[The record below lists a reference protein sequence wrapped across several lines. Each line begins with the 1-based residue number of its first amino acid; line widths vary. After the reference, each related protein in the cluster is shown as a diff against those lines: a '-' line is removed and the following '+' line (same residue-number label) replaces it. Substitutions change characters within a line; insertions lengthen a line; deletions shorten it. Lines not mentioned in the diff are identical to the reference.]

1 MDDTH
6 RPRKAKAQA
15 DGGPHPRPRRLWK
28 TDLAGSKPG
37 DGVELDPDE
46 ARHALRVLR
55 MREGD
60 AVELIDGRGT
70 VAEGKLTRADAR
82 RAMVEVVSRHE
93 VAEPRPRV
101 AVFAAPPKGAR
112 LEAMAGT
119 LVQLGVDRLVL
130 LETRRSVAEPGTG
143 KRRRLERVVVEA
155 CKQCGRAWSMSIEGP
170 IAFDAAIA
178 EPAAGAGVRLLAHMQ
193 GPPLHDL
200 PARVAHAS
208 EVSVLVGPDR
218 ARSSAAEHSADNGEV
233 VGSNPTG
240 PISSR
245 PAGSPRR
252 GRFSGPPACANHTR
266 FAYPAT
272 RRGMR
277 R

>member
-6 RPRKAKAQA
+6 RPPNAKAQA
-15 DGGPHPRPRRLWK
+15 DAGPHPRPRRLWN
-28 TDLAGSKPG
+28 TDLAGAKPG
-37 DGVELDPDE
+37 DGVALDPDE

-112 LEAMAGT
+112 LESMAGT
-119 LVQLGVDRLVL
+119 LVQLGVGRLVL
-130 LETRRSVAEPGTG
+130 LDTRRSVAEPGAG

-170 IAFDAAIA
+170 IGFDAAIA
-178 EPAAGAGVRLLAHMQ
+178 EPAVGAGVRLLAHMR

-200 PARVAHAS
+200 PARVAHVS
-208 EVSVLVGPDR
+208 EVSVLVGPEGGFTPEEER
-218 ARSSAAEHSADNGEV
+218 AAQSAGYRAWGLGESVMRIETAAAAAAAVVCWCAQTATPCPPSA
-233 VGSNPTG
+233 
-240 PISSR
+240 
-245 PAGSPRR
+245 
-252 GRFSGPPACANHTR
+252 
-266 FAYPAT
+266 
-272 RRGMR
+272 
-277 R
+277 